1 MTSSGNSEGTAD
13 LKTSAATTDSP
24 SADGRSAGGGG
35 TGGGAGGGIETI
47 SRKKWLIE
55 NVLSLGLALL
65 VVFTIRSSFIE
76 AFKIPSGSMIPT
88 LLIGDHIFVN
98 KLAYG
103 FKLPFSDW
111 ITGKPTYLI
120 QRDPPKRGDIV
131 VFLYP
136 GDTSLYYIKRVIGV
150 PGDTIE
156 MRNKQLFVNGSPVRH
171 DPMNPDDS
179 KQIFSQLED
188 QRYSSGSIDV
198 FREQLDS
205 DQHVIM
211 QDRYN
216 NMDETRAPITVPAE
230 KLFVMGDNRDFSND
244 SRYWGFVPFEN
255 VKGKALFVWLS
266 LWLNLSDGQVTF
278 RPSRIGTVLHHPTQ
292 ATAPQAGT
300 AVAAPTSP

>member
-1 MTSSGNSEGTAD
+1 MSSSGNSDTPAGTEAPQA
-13 LKTSAATTDSP
+13 SANGQEAAP
-24 SADGRSAGGGG
+24 SH
-35 TGGGAGGGIETI
+35 
-47 SRKKWLIE
+47 KKWLIE
-55 NVLSLGLALL
+55 NVISLGLALL

-120 QRDPPKRGDIV
+120 EREPPKRGDII

-136 GDTSLYYIKRVIGV
+136 GDTSLYYIKRVVGV
-150 PGDTIE
+150 PGDSIE
-156 MRNKQLFVNGSPVRH
+156 IRNKQLYINGNPIQRQPVGT
-171 DPMNPDDS
+171 DEA
-179 KQIFSQLED
+179 KKLLSQLED
-188 QRYSSGSIDV
+188 QRYSMDSIDV
-198 FREQLDS
+198 FHERIDS
-205 DQHVIM
+205 DEHVIL

-216 NMDETRAPITVPAE
+216 KMDETHPPKTVPAGQ
-230 KLFVMGDNRDFSND
+230 LFVMGDNRDFSND

-266 LWLNLSDGQVTF
+266 LWLNLGDGQVTF
-278 RPSRIGTVLHHPTQ
+278 RPGRIGTVLHHPV
-292 ATAPQAGT
+292 ATSGGGT
-300 AVAAPTSP
+300 PAVAATPSGQPAAAAAH

>member
-1 MTSSGNSEGTAD
+1 MSSPGNSDTQAGNQA
-13 LKTSAATTDSP
+13 SQA
-24 SADGRSAGGGG
+24 SADQQTPATSQ
-35 TGGGAGGGIETI
+35 
-47 SRKKWLIE
+47 KKWLIE
-55 NVLSLGLALL
+55 NLVSLGLALL

-98 KLAYG
+98 KMAYG

-120 QRDPPKRGDIV
+120 EREPPKRGDII

-156 MRNKQLFVNGSPVRH
+156 MRNKQLFVNGNAVNREAMSA
-171 DPMNPDDS
+171 DDS
-179 KQIFSQLED
+179 KGVFAQLED
-188 QRYSSGSIDV
+188 QRYSAGSIDV
-198 FREQLDS
+198 FRERLDS
-205 DQHVIM
+205 DEHVIM

-216 NMDETRAPITVPAE
+216 NMDETRPPITVPPQ

-244 SRYWGFVPFEN
+244 SRYWGFVPYEN

-266 LWLNLSDGQVTF
+266 LWLNLGDGQVTF
-278 RPSRIGTVLHHPTQ
+278 RPSRIGTVLHHTTAATPSSAQ
-292 ATAPQAGT
+292 AAPAKPATAH
-300 AVAAPTSP
+300 